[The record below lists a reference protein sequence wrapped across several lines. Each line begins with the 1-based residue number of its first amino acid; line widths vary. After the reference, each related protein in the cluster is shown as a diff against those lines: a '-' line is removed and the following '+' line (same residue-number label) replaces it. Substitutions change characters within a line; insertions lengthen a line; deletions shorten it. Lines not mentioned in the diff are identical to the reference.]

1 MNKISLGLILIS
13 CLLPLSL
20 NEARGKPS
28 AAALTAVQQDS
39 TVVSVFKRIEK
50 GILEVD
56 VKIFFDFLS
65 SETYLSLKN
74 GISGYYSAN
83 QSYYILQ
90 DYLSL
95 NIPAEFKFTGM
106 SSDSAIPYASG
117 ILKYSHKGVRGDAQ
131 IFISLKTVNGSWQI
145 SQITIN

>member
-65 SETYLSLKN
+65 SVSSKCAELASWTPPTFCNAIRIGVKTEGKIRPVKIRFESNASRNLFLFY
-74 GISGYYSAN
+74 AN
-83 QSYYILQ
+83 E
-90 DYLSL
+90 
-95 NIPAEFKFTGM
+95 P
-106 SSDSAIPYASG
+106 
-117 ILKYSHKGVRGDAQ
+117 
-131 IFISLKTVNGSWQI
+131 
-145 SQITIN
+145 